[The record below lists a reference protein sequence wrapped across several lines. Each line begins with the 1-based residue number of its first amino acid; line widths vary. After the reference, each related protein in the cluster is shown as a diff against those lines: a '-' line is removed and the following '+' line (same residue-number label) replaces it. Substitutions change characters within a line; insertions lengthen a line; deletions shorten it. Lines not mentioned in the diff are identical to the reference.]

1 MPFKNERF
9 KTIMGTGGI
18 LGKKSWHVGRKENRQ
33 RVIRDEEAAKRKEE
47 AREKEDGEVKRA
59 RVERELTGRERRE
72 EASSATGT
80 AGRSTETDERDA
92 STRGKA
98 STRTSDARFD
108 ASFRLGGSA
117 GSGNVPWYAAGV
129 GSSSSRPEEVA
140 REDAAK
146 RKPSL
151 LDAVKVVG
159 KAKKLSKKDRR
170 KREQEKLLELRAAR
184 ERREERERERMKREM
199 MIG

>member
-1 MPFKNERF
+1 MHIVKLR
-9 KTIMGTGGI
+9 IMGTGGI

-33 RVIRDEEAAKRKEE
+33 RVIRDEEAAKRREE

-59 RVERELTGRERRE
+59 RVEFELTGRERRE

-80 AGRSTETDERDA
+80 AGTSTETDGRDA

-108 ASFRLGGSA
+108 ASFRLGGS
-117 GSGNVPWYAAGV
+117 GNVPWYAAGV
-129 GSSSSRPEEVA
+129 CSSRPEEVA

-159 KAKKLSKKDRR
+159 KAKKLSKKDKR
-170 KREQEKLLELRAAR
+170 KREQERLLELRAAR
-184 ERREERERERMKREM
+184 ERREKLERERMKREM